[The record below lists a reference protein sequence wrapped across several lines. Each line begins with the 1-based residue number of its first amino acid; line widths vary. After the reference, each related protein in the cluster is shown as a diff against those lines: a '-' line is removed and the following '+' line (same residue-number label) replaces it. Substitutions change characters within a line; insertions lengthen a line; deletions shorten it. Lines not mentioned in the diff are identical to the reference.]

1 MNDKVLDSIKDSLS
15 KNMPKDGKAILFGS
29 RARGDNREDSDW
41 DILIVLNKDYINND
55 DYLRISYPLTLL
67 GTDLNEEINPI
78 MYTKRQWD
86 ENYFTPFYH
95 NVIEEGKVIWA

>member
-41 DILIVLNKDYINND
+41 DILLLLNSQED
-55 DYLRISYPLTLL
+55 DDKTLASYSLVKL
-67 GTDLNEEINPI
+67 GWQLDQEINPI
-78 MYTKRQWD
+78 LYTKEEWQ
-86 ENYFTPFYH
+86 NNSFTPFYH
-95 NVIEEGKVIWA
+95 DVINEGIVLYGA